1 MLKPIILEFTYGK
14 YSLKLETGYIAQQT
28 NATVIASMNE
38 TVVIVTVVSND
49 ILPTKKNFLPLSIH
63 YQEKFYSAGKIP
75 GSFFRRESRLSDTE
89 IIVSRL
95 IDRSIRPLL
104 KNNFYD
110 IQIVIN
116 VVSLDPQINADIIS
130 IIGVSAAL
138 SISNIYYKQ
147 IIGVAKV
154 GYINNKFILNPNLK
168 DTINSQLELIVS
180 GTTKNILMIDASSNN
195 LKENIILQA
204 IHYAVNNYQ
213 NLIYNIKLFTK
224 KVLGNKKKH
233 LKVHYKLSQNIK
245 KNIQH
250 NYAYNIKQYLLNPN
264 KYSCKSQR
272 NKIKQ
277 EILLH
282 YNPSNCAITE
292 YLILQLIEKI
302 EKNALINKLLLSKKR
317 LDNRHLYDLR
327 NIDIKINFLPKRVH
341 GSALFTRGET
351 QSLVTVTLG
360 TSKDAQSFD
369 DIFLGNR
376 IDNFIFHYNFPPYS
390 VGEIGNIGLPKR
402 REIGHG
408 YLAKKGLL
416 PVIPSH
422 EKFPYTIRL
431 VSDIMASNGSS
442 SMASVC
448 GASLALMNA
457 GVPIKYAVAGI
468 AMGLITTK
476 KKLYIL
482 TDIIGDEDRLGE
494 MDFKIIGTH
503 TGITAL
509 QMDIKNANI
518 NLKII
523 QLILQKARTAR
534 LAVLVKMNQT
544 INNSNVILSPYVPK
558 IYKLKIDVNKI
569 KDVIGKGG
577 SVIKNLT
584 ENNNCSIEIEND
596 GNIKIISNNKKNAL
610 NVINSIKNII
620 TKIKIGSIHIAKI
633 IKIVDFGIFVTLL
646 ENKQGLLH
654 ISQFKLPQKTHLL
667 NYFKLGQYI
676 SVKILDIN
684 KYGKIKLRLE
694 NHKYNT
700 QF

>member
-1 MLKPIILEFTYGK
+1 MLKPITLEFTYGK
-14 YSLKLETGYIAQQT
+14 YNLKLETGYIAQQT

-38 TVVIVTVVSND
+38 TVVIVTIVSNGT
-49 ILPTKKNFLPLSIH
+49 LPMKKNFFPLSIH

-89 IIVSRL
+89 IIISRL
-95 IDRSIRPLL
+95 IDRSIRPLF
-104 KNNFYD
+104 KNNFHD

-138 SISNIYYKQ
+138 SISNIYYKH

-154 GYINNKFILNPNLK
+154 GYINNKFILNPNLT
-168 DTINSQLELIVS
+168 DTIHSQLELIVS
-180 GTTKNILMIDASSNN
+180 GTTKNILMIDASSDN
-195 LKENIILQA
+195 LKENIILNA
-204 IHYAVNNYQ
+204 IQYAVDHYQ
-213 NLIYNIKLFTK
+213 CIIKNIILFTK

-233 LKVHYKLSQNIK
+233 FLVYYKLPQKIK
-245 KNIQH
+245 KHIRLH
-250 NYAYNIKQYLLNPN
+250 YTYNITQHLSNPN
-264 KYSCKSQR
+264 KNSRKLQL

-277 EILLH
+277 EILFH
-282 YNPSNCAITE
+282 YNPYNFAIKE
-292 YLILQLIEKI
+292 YLLLQVIEKI
-302 EKNALINKLLLSKKR
+302 EKNILINRLLLHKKR
-317 LDNRHLYDLR
+317 LDNRRIYDIR

-416 PVIPSH
+416 PVIPSN
-422 EKFPYTIRL
+422 KTFPYTIRL
-431 VSDIMASNGSS
+431 VSEIMASNGSS

-482 TDIIGDEDRLGE
+482 TDIMGDEDRLGD
-494 MDFKIIGTH
+494 MDFKIVGTH

-518 NLKII
+518 NLNII
-523 QLILQKARTAR
+523 QLVLHKARKSR
-534 LAVLVKMNQT
+534 LSVLEKMNQT
-544 INNSNVILSPYVPK
+544 INNSNVKLSPYVPK
-558 IYKLKIDVNKI
+558 IYKLKIDINKI

-577 SVIKNLT
+577 SVIKSLT

-596 GNIKIISNNKKNAL
+596 GNIKIISNNKENVR

-633 IKIVDFGIFVTLL
+633 IKIVDFGIFVTFL
-646 ENKQGLLH
+646 ETKQGLIH
-654 ISQFKLPQKTHLL
+654 ISQFKLPQKKNLL

-684 KYGKIKLRLE
+684 RYGKIKLKLE
-694 NHKYNT
+694 NNQYYIK
-700 QF
+700 